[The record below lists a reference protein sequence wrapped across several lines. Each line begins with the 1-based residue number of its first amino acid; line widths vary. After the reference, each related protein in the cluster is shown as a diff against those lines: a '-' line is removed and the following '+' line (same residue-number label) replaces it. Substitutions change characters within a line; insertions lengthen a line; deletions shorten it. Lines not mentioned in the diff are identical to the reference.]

1 MKHVYALFI
10 VFSIGTVVPQI
21 SLAIEN
27 IIINGLF
34 KDKVVATIDGRQQI
48 LKKNKLTAEGVKLIK
63 SNSKEA
69 IIEIDGISKI
79 FTLDEKIG
87 NTFKT
92 TSDDK
97 NTISIRNRAIIK
109 GDANGMYLTKGQING
124 KTVEFLIDTGA
135 TYVSMSSDLAKQLK
149 IKYEKGNKIQLETAK
164 GMSIAYEIKLKK
176 VKVGDIELYNILGVV
191 SDDMPSIT
199 LLGMSFLRKLDMKRK
214 GKTMILEK

>member
-34 KDKVVATIDGRQQI
+34 KDKVVVTIDGKQQI
-48 LKKNKLTAEGVKLIK
+48 LKKNKLTPGGVKLIK

-69 IIEIDGISKI
+69 TIEIDGISKI

-87 NTFKT
+87 NTFKA

-97 NTISIRNRAIIK
+97 NTISIRKRAIIK

-191 SDDMPSIT
+191 SDDMPNIT

>member
-1 MKHVYALFI
+1 MKHVHALFLI
-10 VFSIGTVVPQI
+10 FSIGTVVPQI

-27 IIINGLF
+27 ITINGLF
-34 KDKVVATIDGRQQI
+34 KDKVVVTIDGKQQI
-48 LKKNKLTAEGVKLIK
+48 LKKNKLTPEGVKLIK

-69 IIEIDGISKI
+69 TIEIDGISKV
-79 FTLDEKIG
+79 FSLDEKIG

-97 NTISIRNRAIIK
+97 NTISIRKKVTIK

-124 KTVEFLIDTGA
+124 KTVEFLVDTGA

-164 GMSIAYEIKLKK
+164 GMSVAYGVKLKK
-176 VKVGDIELYNILGVV
+176 VKVGDIELYSVLGVV
-191 SDDMPSIT
+191 SDDMTGIT
-199 LLGMSFLRKLDMKRK
+199 LLGMSFLGKLDMKRE
-214 GKTMILEK
+214 GKYMVLEK

>member
-1 MKHVYALFI
+1 MKHIHALFI
-10 VFSIGTVVPQI
+10 IFSIGTVVPQI

-27 IIINGLF
+27 ITINGLF
-34 KDKVVATIDGRQQI
+34 KDKVVVTIDGKQQI
-48 LKKNKLTAEGVKLIK
+48 LKKNKLTPEGVKLIK

-69 IIEIDGISKI
+69 TIEIDGISKV

-97 NTISIRNRAIIK
+97 NTSIRKRAIIK

-124 KTVEFLIDTGA
+124 KTVEFLVDTGA

-149 IKYEKGNKIQLETAK
+149 IKYEKGNKVQLETAK

-176 VKVGDIELYNILGVV
+176 VKVGDIELYSISGVV
-191 SDDMPSIT
+191 SDDMPGIT
-199 LLGMSFLRKLDMKRK
+199 LLGMSFLGKLDMKRK
-214 GKTMILEK
+214 GKTMVLEK

>member
-1 MKHVYALFI
+1 MKHVHALFI
-10 VFSIGTVVPQI
+10 VFSIGTVMPQI

-34 KDKVVATIDGRQQI
+34 KDKVVVTIDGKQQI
-48 LKKNKLTAEGVKLIK
+48 LKKNKLTPEGVKLIK

-97 NTISIRNRAIIK
+97 NTISIRKRAIIK

-124 KTVEFLIDTGA
+124 KTVEFLVDTGA

-191 SDDMPSIT
+191 SDDMPNIT

>member
-1 MKHVYALFI
+1 MKHVHALFI
-10 VFSIGTVVPQI
+10 VFSIGTVMPQI

-34 KDKVVATIDGRQQI
+34 KDKVVVTIDGKQQI
-48 LKKNKLTAEGVKLIK
+48 LKKNKLTPEGVKLIK

-97 NTISIRNRAIIK
+97 NTISIRKRAIIK

-124 KTVEFLIDTGA
+124 KTVEFLVDTGA

>member
-1 MKHVYALFI
+1 MKHVHALFVI
-10 VFSIGTVVPQI
+10 FSIGTVVPQI

-34 KDKVVATIDGRQQI
+34 KDKVVVTIDGKQQI
-48 LKKNKLTAEGVKLIK
+48 LKKNELTPEGVKLIK

-69 IIEIDGISKI
+69 TIEIDGISKV

-97 NTISIRNRAIIK
+97 NTISIRKRAIIK

-124 KTVEFLIDTGA
+124 KTVEFLVDTGA
-135 TYVSMSSDLAKQLK
+135 TLVSMSSGLAEQLK
-149 IKYEKGNKIQLETAK
+149 IKYEKGKKVQMMTAK
-164 GMSIAYEIKLKK
+164 GLSIAYVVKLNK
-176 VKVGDIELYNILGVV
+176 VKVGDIELYNIIGSV
-191 SDDMPSIT
+191 SDDMTGRT
-199 LLGMSFLRKLDMKRK
+199 LLGMSFLGKLDMKRE
-214 GKTMILEK
+214 GKYMVLEK

>member
-1 MKHVYALFI
+1 MKHLHALFI
-10 VFSIGTVVPQI
+10 VFSIGTVMPQI

-34 KDKVVATIDGRQQI
+34 KDKVVVTIDGKQQI
-48 LKKNKLTAEGVKLIK
+48 LKKNKLTPEGVKLIK

-97 NTISIRNRAIIK
+97 NTISIRKRAIIK

-124 KTVEFLIDTGA
+124 KTVEFLVDTGA

>member
-10 VFSIGTVVPQI
+10 VFSIGTVMPQI

-34 KDKVVATIDGRQQI
+34 KDKVVVTIDGKQQI
-48 LKKNKLTAEGVKLIK
+48 LKKNKLTPEGVKLIK

-97 NTISIRNRAIIK
+97 NTISIRKRAIIK

-124 KTVEFLIDTGA
+124 KTVEFLVDTGA

>member
-1 MKHVYALFI
+1 MKHVHALFI
-10 VFSIGTVVPQI
+10 VFSIGTVMPQI

-34 KDKVVATIDGRQQI
+34 KDKVVVTIDGKQQI
-48 LKKNKLTAEGVKLIK
+48 LKKNKLTPEGVKLIK

-97 NTISIRNRAIIK
+97 NTISIRKRAIIK

-191 SDDMPSIT
+191 SDDMPNIT

>member
-1 MKHVYALFI
+1 MKHVHALFI
-10 VFSIGTVVPQI
+10 VFSIGTVMPQI

-34 KDKVVATIDGRQQI
+34 KDKVVVTIDGKQQI

-97 NTISIRNRAIIK
+97 NTISIRKRAIIK

-124 KTVEFLIDTGA
+124 KTVEFLVDTGA

>member
-1 MKHVYALFI
+1 MKHLHALFI

-34 KDKVVATIDGRQQI
+34 KDKVVVTIDGKQQI
-48 LKKNKLTAEGVKLIK
+48 LKKNKLTPEGVKLIK

-97 NTISIRNRAIIK
+97 NTISIRKRAIIK

-124 KTVEFLIDTGA
+124 KTVEFLVDTGA

-191 SDDMPSIT
+191 SDDMPNIT

>member
-21 SLAIEN
+21 SFAIEN

-97 NTISIRNRAIIK
+97 NTISIRKRAIIR

-191 SDDMPSIT
+191 SDDMPNIT

>member
-1 MKHVYALFI
+1 MKHVHALFI

-34 KDKVVATIDGRQQI
+34 KDKVVVTIDGKQQI
-48 LKKNKLTAEGVKLIK
+48 LKKNKLTPEGVKLIK

-97 NTISIRNRAIIK
+97 NTISIRKRAIIK

>member
-34 KDKVVATIDGRQQI
+34 KDKVVVTIDGKQQI
-48 LKKNKLTAEGVKLIK
+48 LKKNKLTPEGVKLIK

-97 NTISIRNRAIIK
+97 NTISIRKRAIIK

-191 SDDMPSIT
+191 SDDMPNIT

>member
-34 KDKVVATIDGRQQI
+34 KDKVVVTIDGKQQI
-48 LKKNKLTAEGVKLIK
+48 LKKNKLTPEGVKLIK

-97 NTISIRNRAIIK
+97 NTISIRKRAIIK

-124 KTVEFLIDTGA
+124 KTVEFLVDTGA

-191 SDDMPSIT
+191 SDDMPNIT

>member
-1 MKHVYALFI
+1 MKHVHALFI
-10 VFSIGTVVPQI
+10 VFSIGTVMPQI

-34 KDKVVATIDGRQQI
+34 KDKVVVTIDGKQQI
-48 LKKNKLTAEGVKLIK
+48 LKKNKLTPEGVKLIK

-97 NTISIRNRAIIK
+97 NTISIRKRAIIK

>member
-1 MKHVYALFI
+1 MKHVHALFI

-34 KDKVVATIDGRQQI
+34 KDKVVVTIDGKQQI
-48 LKKNKLTAEGVKLIK
+48 LKKNKLTPEGVKLIK

-97 NTISIRNRAIIK
+97 NTISIRKRAIIK

-124 KTVEFLIDTGA
+124 KTVEFLVDTGA

-191 SDDMPSIT
+191 SDDMPNIT

>member
-1 MKHVYALFI
+1 MKHVHALFI

-34 KDKVVATIDGRQQI
+34 KDKVVVTIDGKQQI
-48 LKKNKLTAEGVKLIK
+48 LKKNKLTPEGVKLIK

-97 NTISIRNRAIIK
+97 NTISIRKRAIIK

-191 SDDMPSIT
+191 SDDMPNIT

>member
-1 MKHVYALFI
+1 MKHVHALFVI
-10 VFSIGTVVPQI
+10 FSIGTVVPQI

-34 KDKVVATIDGRQQI
+34 KDKVVVTIDGKQQI
-48 LKKNKLTAEGVKLIK
+48 LKKNELTPEGVKLIK

-69 IIEIDGISKI
+69 TIEIDGISKV

-97 NTISIRNRAIIK
+97 NTISIRKRAIIK

-124 KTVEFLIDTGA
+124 KTVEFLVDTGA
-135 TYVSMSSDLAKQLK
+135 TYVSISSGLAKQFK

-164 GMSIAYEIKLKK
+164 GMSIAYEVKLKK

-199 LLGMSFLRKLDMKRK
+199 LLGMSFLGKLDMKRK